1 MQISLIKHPVH
12 WSDSVVKFDNCCC
25 SENSTRG
32 CCCHMTNFEAEL
44 KGCPLKMFFVFSGLE
59 AGDIMEIS
67 SKENAQLFSNNTIL
81 PVDRSSFKS
90 ESSTSKEKQSCCGGI
105 KVE

>member
-1 MQISLIKHPVH
+1 MIIA
-12 WSDSVVKFDNCCC
+12 VVGKTVQ
-25 SENSTRG
+25 EGVAVTWQ
-32 CCCHMTNFEAEL
+32 TFEAEL

-59 AGDIMEIS
+59 AGDIIMEIS
-67 SKENAQLFSNNTIL
+67 SKENAQLFSNNAVL